1 MATRGRAGEVVRFEL
16 TQRVAHWANAALFT
30 ALIVTA
36 LPLYFGSLFGLV
48 LERHVVEMVH
58 LWCGLALPVPVVV
71 SLLGPWGAAMRADL
85 ARVSRWTHA
94 ELEWLRRL
102 GRSALRADKFN
113 PGQKLNTVLVGAT
126 IVVLLATG
134 AMLQWFSPFPV
145 AWRAGATD
153 VHDLFAFAITLLIVG
168 HVALALAHPAAL
180 ASMVR
185 GRVSRA
191 WARRVAPA
199 WADELG
205 LREPTGATDRVDPTT
220 GRADP
225 EPVAST

>member
-1 MATRGRAGEVVRFEL
+1 MATRGRAGELVRFEL

-36 LPLYFGSLFGLV
+36 IPLYFGSLFGLV
-48 LERHVVEMVH
+48 LARHVLEMVH

-85 ARVSRWTHA
+85 ARVSRWSQA

-126 IVVLLATG
+126 ILVLLATG

-153 VHDLFAFAITLLIVG
+153 VHDLFAFAVTLMIVG
-168 HVALALAHPAAL
+168 HVALALAHPPAL
-180 ASMVR
+180 AAMVR
-185 GRVSRA
+185 GRVSEA
-191 WARRVAPA
+191 WARRYAPA
-199 WADELG
+199 WAEEPG
-205 LREPTGATDRVDPTT
+205 VGAGRESTGRVD
-220 GRADP
+220 A
-225 EPVAST
+225 ESVASG

>member
-1 MATRGRAGEVVRFEL
+1 MATRGRAGEVVRFDL
-16 TQRVAHWANAALFT
+16 TQRVAHWANAALFV

-58 LWCGLALPVPVVV
+58 LWCGLALPVPLVV
-71 SLLGPWGAAMRADL
+71 SLLGPWGASMRADL
-85 ARVSRWTHA
+85 ARVSRWSRA

-113 PGQKLNTVLVGAT
+113 PGQKLNTILVGAT

-145 AWRAGATD
+145 AWRTGATD
-153 VHDLFAFAITLLIVG
+153 VHDLFAFAVTLLIVG
-168 HVALALAHPAAL
+168 HVALALAHPSAL
-180 ASMVR
+180 VSMVR

-191 WARRVAPA
+191 WAQRVAPA

-205 LREPTGATDRVDPTT
+205 VGEGVGATGRADPTT

>member
-1 MATRGRAGEVVRFEL
+1 MATGGRVGEVVRFDL
-16 TQRVAHWANAALFT
+16 TQRVAHWVNAALFL

-36 LPLYFGSLFGLV
+36 VPLYFGSLFGIV
-48 LERHVVEMVH
+48 LARHVVEEVH
-58 LWCGLALPVPVVV
+58 LWCGLALPAPAVV
-71 SLLGPWGAAMRADL
+71 SLLGPWGASMRADL

-102 GRSALRADKFN
+102 GRAALRADKFN
-113 PGQKLNTVLVGAT
+113 PGQKLNTVVVGAT

-145 AWRAGATD
+145 AWRTGATD
-153 VHDLFAFAITLLIVG
+153 VHDLFAFAITLVIVG

-180 ASMVR
+180 RAMVR
-185 GRVSRA
+185 GRVSAA

-199 WADELG
+199 WADEQG
-205 LREPTGATDRVDPTT
+205 VGEPAGATDRTDT
-220 GRADP
+220 
-225 EPVAST
+225 EPVASA